1 MFARYGKAQHK
12 PAQHKPVQGKAIDCH
27 FRAIKL

>member
-27 FRAIKL
+27 FRTIKL